1 VANNLLDLTALL
13 EVGEGLAGKA
23 AVDLET
29 VDEGGNG
36 DQTVGLNILVEL
48 LGSGLL
54 EDDGVLGLVLD
65 YIETQVST
73 RFCPFSNSVRPIA
86 QTIPFRFSFFREM
99 SDESSKVGSR
109 WFTVAWLVMMIAY
122 PCPWT
127 TSSFAFLRAPVT
139 YPC

>member
-1 VANNLLDLTALL
+1 MANNLLDLTALL

-48 LGSGLL
+48 LGSGLV

-65 YIETQVST
+65 YIET
-73 RFCPFSNSVRPIA
+73 
-86 QTIPFRFSFFREM
+86 
-99 SDESSKVGSR
+99 
-109 WFTVAWLVMMIAY
+109 
-122 PCPWT
+122 
-127 TSSFAFLRAPVT
+127 
-139 YPC
+139 